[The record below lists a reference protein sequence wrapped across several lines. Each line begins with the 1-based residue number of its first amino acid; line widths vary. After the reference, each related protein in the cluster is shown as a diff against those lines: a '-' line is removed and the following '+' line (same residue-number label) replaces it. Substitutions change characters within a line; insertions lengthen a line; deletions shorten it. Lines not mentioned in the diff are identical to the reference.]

1 MKGLSQMVEINKEK
15 CTGCGSCVSDCV
27 AGNLSLQDGI
37 ALCDGPCI
45 LCGHCVAICPKN
57 AVTIPEYDM
66 ADVKSYDIEIY
77 GINAYELLNSIKYRR
92 SIRQYA
98 DKTVER
104 EKLELIV
111 QAGRYTATGVN
122 RQACRFVVVQDNL
135 AKLKDMIWSGV
146 EHEPEQT
153 DEMTAQMYAALKNFA
168 GMRAQGTD
176 YLFRDAPAVIYV
188 AAESAVDA
196 ALAAQNMEMAAVAQ
210 GLGMLYNGFLT
221 FATNMNP
228 TAREWLDISDKPVQ
242 VCMLAGYPRVTY
254 ERTAPRKPADVRWL

>member
-1 MKGLSQMVEINKEK
+1 MIEINREK

-27 AGNLSLQDGI
+27 SGKLSLQDGI
-37 ALCDGPCI
+37 AVCDGPCI
-45 LCGHCVAICPKN
+45 LCGHCVAICPAN
-57 AVTIPEYDM
+57 AVAIPEYDM
-66 ADVKSYDIEIY
+66 ADVESYDIEAY

-98 DKTVER
+98 DKAIER

-111 QAGRYTATGVN
+111 QAGRYTATGSN
-122 RQACRFVVVQDNL
+122 RQACRFIVVEDGL
-135 AKLKDMIWSGV
+135 SKLKEMIWNGV
-146 EHEPEQT
+146 ETAAEQPGET
-153 DEMTAQMYAALKNFA
+153 SAQMVFALKNFV

-196 ALAAQNMEMAAVAQ
+196 ALAAQNMELAAVAQ
-210 GLGMLYNGFLT
+210 GLGMLYNGFLV

-228 TAREWLDISDKPVQ
+228 AAREWLDISDIPVQ
-242 VCMLAGYPRVTY
+242 VCMLAGYPSVTY
-254 ERTAPRKPADVRWL
+254 KRTAPRKPADVRWL

>member
-1 MKGLSQMVEINKEK
+1 MVEINKEK

-27 AGNLSLQDGI
+27 AGNLSLQDGK
-37 ALCDGPCI
+37 AVCGGPCI
-45 LCGHCVAICPKN
+45 LCGHCVAICPSN
-57 AVTIPEYDM
+57 AVAIPEYDM
-66 ADVKSYDIEIY
+66 ADVESYDIEAY
-77 GINAYELLNSIKYRR
+77 GINAHELLNSIKYRR

-98 DKTVER
+98 DKAIER
-104 EKLELIV
+104 EKLELIA
-111 QAGRYTATGVN
+111 QAGRYSATGAN

-135 AKLKDMIWSGV
+135 SKLKEMIWIGV
-146 EHEPEQT
+146 ETAAEQSG
-153 DEMTAQMYAALKNFA
+153 ELSVQMVPALKNFA

-210 GLGMLYNGFLT
+210 GLGMLYDGFLV
-221 FATNMNP
+221 FATNINSA
-228 TAREWLDISDKPVQ
+228 AREWLDIAKLPVQ

-254 ERTAPRKPADVRWL
+254 KRTAPRKPADVRWR